1 MAEKKCKEFKKQ
13 SEKQKKKYE
22 NYMNK
27 IIEKRNKD
35 LESKEEQI
43 LLEKKDYLAKMKEK
57 EKEFRLKLKEK
68 NNELINKYKSFK
80 SEKTKSLKDYF
91 FIKSEDQFQLKEN
104 NLLTIEKNKR
114 KAHMRHITSDEI
126 KEFSDKFEKFKNE
139 KNIENSEK
147 IKLLQ
152 KDWNKRKSLL
162 PKFVSSFQKNYDNEF
177 KLLNNFKEKEKNKK
191 KLLEIKKDFCD
202 NLQMPEINEHLK
214 FLREEKI
221 KALTDRHSYD
231 KNYSSNNIKKSNKRI
246 LLKKINENKNKY
258 KYEIKNNDEIQK
270 EILLK
275 NEIEKNLIKKPKKIN
290 LSQNI
295 IHNNNKN
302 KNEIPIKKI
311 DYLTE
316 FRNKTIEN
324 EESKGNNIKINTKK
338 WEKLLKKE
346 DDENIINNINNV
358 KNKADL
364 LEEKAIREQKLL
376 RMRGG
381 IKNNPMLGQKVSN
394 YLIDSI
400 EAKLSILKKFA
411 DLYNEDE

>member
-1 MAEKKCKEFKKQ
+1 MQRIQKTKRKT
-13 SEKQKKKYE
+13 KKKYE

-114 KAHMRHITSDEI
+114 KVHMRHITSDEI

-231 KNYSSNNIKKSNKRI
+231 KNYSSNI
-246 LLKKINENKNKY
+246 L
-258 KYEIKNNDEIQK
+258 
-270 EILLK
+270 
-275 NEIEKNLIKKPKKIN
+275 
-290 LSQNI
+290 
-295 IHNNNKN
+295 
-302 KNEIPIKKI
+302 
-311 DYLTE
+311 
-316 FRNKTIEN
+316 
-324 EESKGNNIKINTKK
+324 
-338 WEKLLKKE
+338 
-346 DDENIINNINNV
+346 
-358 KNKADL
+358 
-364 LEEKAIREQKLL
+364 
-376 RMRGG
+376 
-381 IKNNPMLGQKVSN
+381 
-394 YLIDSI
+394 
-400 EAKLSILKKFA
+400 
-411 DLYNEDE
+411 